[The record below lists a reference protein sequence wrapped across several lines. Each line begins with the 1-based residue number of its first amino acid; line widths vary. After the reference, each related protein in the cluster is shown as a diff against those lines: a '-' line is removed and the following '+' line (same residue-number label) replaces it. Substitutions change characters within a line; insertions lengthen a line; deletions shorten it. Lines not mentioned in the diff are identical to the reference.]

1 MSLFAPKLHS
11 VAHQMEDRWEGGV
24 DAWDIYRIEGD
35 KLISEEHIDS
45 GISKTVDKTIYR
57 IDVDAYNTIKNK
69 VNSLRGF

>member
-1 MSLFAPKLHS
+1 
-11 VAHQMEDRWEGGV
+11 MEDRWEGGV